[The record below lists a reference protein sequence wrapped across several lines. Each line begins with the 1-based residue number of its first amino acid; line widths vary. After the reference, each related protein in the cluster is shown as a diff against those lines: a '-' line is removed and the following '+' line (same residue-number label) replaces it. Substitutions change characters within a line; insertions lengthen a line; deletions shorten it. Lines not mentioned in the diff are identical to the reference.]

1 MSKTFEAIHSPMCP
15 ARAGP
20 ADDRADPRVQS
31 DALRQQV
38 GEIGQ
43 IVECG
48 CVHGH
53 DRATFRRPQM
63 RASAAAIVTGCLP

>member
-1 MSKTFEAIHSPMCP
+1 VP
-15 ARAGP
+15 GNGWP

-31 DALRQQV
+31 VALRQQA

-43 IVECG
+43 LVECG

-53 DRATFRRPQM
+53 DRASFRRPQM